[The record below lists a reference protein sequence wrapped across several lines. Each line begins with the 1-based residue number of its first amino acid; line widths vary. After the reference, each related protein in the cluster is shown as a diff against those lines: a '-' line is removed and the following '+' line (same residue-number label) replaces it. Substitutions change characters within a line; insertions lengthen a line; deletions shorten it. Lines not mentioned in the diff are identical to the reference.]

1 MQLLSRVM
9 GVHKL
14 CVLGFYTYI
23 IKYLTYHQL
32 QVTLI
37 LVALAQSVHELTP
50 PDVLTPVIRKLAQEF
65 VHPGVGAEVIAAG
78 INAIREVCR
87 RQPWC
92 MEEDLLSDLVEY
104 KKSKDKGVATAAG
117 GLLQLFREVN
127 PGMLKRRDRGK
138 AASMG
143 LIDGQVAAYG
153 YTKDAADGIEGL
165 ELLDEHFA
173 AMRKEANGGISEDE
187 PDFDEDDEA
196 GWDNFE
202 VESDSDSDSDS
213 EDGWMDVSSDGDDDF
228 DISDS
233 DDDAPKAKKRKT
245 SKKAAEEDE
254 EAAEDDDDAKS
265 VVSNATSAT
274 TEAKKISL
282 LAQQKI
288 LTPADFA
295 LLNELRLKAAQ
306 EAVEKGGGSAA
317 KRKLAQLEAAKR
329 TASSEEQARF
339 LTEAEII
346 GVRKHAK
353 MTYEERME
361 HIQKG
366 REGREKFGSLKGKK
380 QKEKASSSTNREKA
394 RNKPLMMAVQWV
406 FSLLDVY
413 RIGILTLQLEQGC
426 SEEEGVVAR
435 QADPSSC
442 CHRQAEEDE
451 ALDVV
456 VDTDRYL
463 LASRCRVSQAC
474 ICLFC
479 HHFNLGSPVSFNI
492 LLSFP

>member
-127 PGMLKRRDRGK
+127 PGMLRRRDRGK
-138 AASMG
+138 TASMG

-153 YTKDAADGIEGL
+153 YTKDAANGIEGL

-173 AMRKEANGGISEDE
+173 AMRKEANGGISDDE
-187 PDFDEDDEA
+187 AVFDEDDEE

-202 VESDSDSDSDS
+202 VESDSDSDSDGGWVDMPS
-213 EDGWMDVSSDGDDDF
+213 EGEDLEL
-228 DISDS
+228 SDS
-233 DDDAPKAKKRKT
+233 DDDEPKAKKRKT
-245 SKKAAEEDE
+245 KADADKD
-254 EAAEDDDDAKS
+254 EDDNDDAKS
-265 VVSNATSAT
+265 VTSTGTAA
-274 TEAKKISL
+274 TEAKKLSL

-306 EAVEKGGGSAA
+306 DAVEQGGGTGA

-329 TASSEEQARF
+329 STTVEEQSRF
-339 LTEAEII
+339 LTESEII
-346 GVRKHAK
+346 GVRKHTK
-353 MTYEERME
+353 MTYDERME

-380 QKEKASSSTNREKA
+380 TKEKASSSTNREKA
-394 RNKPLMMAVQWV
+394 RNKPIMMAVHSNKVVQKKKA
-406 FSLLDVY
+406 SLRDKQM
-413 RIGILTLQLEQGC
+413 RMRAAIEKQKKMK
-426 SEEEGVVAR
+426 
-435 QADPSSC
+435 
-442 CHRQAEEDE
+442 H
-451 ALDVV
+451 
-456 VDTDRYL
+456 
-463 LASRCRVSQAC
+463 
-474 ICLFC
+474 
-479 HHFNLGSPVSFNI
+479 
-492 LLSFP
+492 